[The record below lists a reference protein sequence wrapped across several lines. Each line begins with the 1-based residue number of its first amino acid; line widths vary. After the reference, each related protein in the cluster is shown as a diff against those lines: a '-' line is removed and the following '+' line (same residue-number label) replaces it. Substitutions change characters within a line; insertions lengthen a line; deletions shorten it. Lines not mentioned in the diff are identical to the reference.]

1 MPFNDLREFI
11 DAAQK
16 LGQVKEIHGAH
27 WNLEIGALTEMFAFK
42 EPSPMVLFDQIPDYP
57 ANFRVVSNIVSN
69 PVRSGLT
76 VGMAADATPIELVAR
91 WKELLKAV
99 KPIPPRVVSTGPILE
114 NVKTGDDIDMTIFPT
129 PHWHE
134 LDGGRY
140 IGTADCVITGE
151 PEEGGW
157 INIGIYRV
165 QVHDKNTLGLYVSP
179 GHHARI
185 MREKYWEKGK
195 SCPVVATFGQDPL
208 LFLVAGQSLPYG
220 MSEFDYCGG
229 LRGAPVDV
237 IRGEATGLPIPATAE
252 IAIED
257 RKSVV

>member
-1 MPFNDLREFI
+1 MRRI
-11 DAAQK
+11 SA
-16 LGQVKEIHGAH
+16 
-27 WNLEIGALTEMFAFK
+27 
-42 EPSPMVLFDQIPDYP
+42 SS
-57 ANFRVVSNIVSN
+57 SNMISD

-76 VGMAADATPIELVAR
+76 VGMPADLTPIGLVAR
-91 WKELLKAV
+91 WKELLKGV
-99 KPIPPRVVSTGPILE
+99 KPIPPRVVTGGPILE
-114 NVKTGDDIDMTIFPT
+114 NVKSGSDIDMKLFPT

-165 QVHDKNTLGLYVSP
+165 QIHDHNTLGLYVSP

-195 SCPVVATFGQDPL
+195 SCPVVVTFGQDPL
-208 LFLVAGQSLPYG
+208 LFLVAGQSIPYG
-220 MSEFDYCGG
+220 MSEFDYAGG

-237 IRGEATGLPIPATAE
+237 IRGDVTGLPIPATAE
-252 IAIED
+252 IAIEGEVPPPKEQAHMEGPF
-257 RKSVV
+257 RRMAGLLCARRRHRTGHPR